1 MQSSRM
7 LSGRFTESRSDCIMK
22 HSLKKSE
29 KEKIIQKIISC
40 LFEQH
45 DEILTVYI
53 FGSFISARYFSDIDI
68 GIIAAIDLSKPL
80 EFELELE
87 NRLEKVIKYPVDVR
101 ILNQAPLSFAQ
112 NVFRSGRVIIDKNPN
127 LRADFEGRILKQY
140 FDFSP
145 FQQRYLQE
153 VINAPV

>member
-1 MQSSRM
+1 M

-29 KEKIIQKIISC
+29 KEKIIQKIISR

-68 GIIAAIDLSKPL
+68 GIIAAMDLSKPL

>member
-1 MQSSRM
+1 M

-53 FGSFISARYFSDIDI
+53 FGSFISARYFSDVDI
-68 GIIAAIDLSKPL
+68 GIIAAMDLSKPL

>member
-1 MQSSRM
+1 M

-68 GIIAAIDLSKPL
+68 GIIAAMDLSKPL

>member
-1 MQSSRM
+1 MRN
-7 LSGRFTESRSDCIMK
+7 DCIMK

-29 KEKIIQKIISC
+29 KEKIIQEISSDI
-40 LFEQH
+40 FQRH
-45 DEILTVYI
+45 DEILTAYI
-53 FGSFISARYFSDIDI
+53 FGSFISAQSFSDIDI
-68 GIIAAIDLSKPL
+68 GIIAAMDLSKPL

-87 NRLEKVIKYPVDVR
+87 NRLEKVTKYPVDVR
-101 ILNQAPLSFAQ
+101 ILNQAPISFAQ
-112 NVFRSGRVIIDKNPN
+112 NVFRTGRVIIDKNPN
-127 LRADFEGRILKQY
+127 MRADFESRILKQY

>member
-1 MQSSRM
+1 M

-68 GIIAAIDLSKPL
+68 GIIAAMDLSKPL

-101 ILNQAPLSFAQ
+101 IPELASRL
-112 NVFRSGRVIIDKNPN
+112 
-127 LRADFEGRILKQY
+127 
-140 FDFSP
+140 
-145 FQQRYLQE
+145 
-153 VINAPV
+153 

>member
-1 MQSSRM
+1 
-7 LSGRFTESRSDCIMK
+7 MK

-29 KEKIIQKIISC
+29 KEKIIHKISSC
-40 LFEQH
+40 FSEQH

-68 GIIAAIDLSKPL
+68 GIIAAMDLNKPL

-87 NRLEKVIKYPVDVR
+87 NQLEKVTKFPVDVR
-101 ILNQAPLSFAQ
+101 ILNQAPISFAQ
-112 NVFRSGRVIIDKNPN
+112 NIFRSGRIIIDKNPN
-127 LRADFEGRILKQY
+127 MRADFEGRILKQY

>member
-1 MQSSRM
+1 M
-7 LSGRFTESRSDCIMK
+7 LSGLIGSRSDSIMK

-29 KEKIIQKIISC
+29 KEKIIKKISSC
-40 LFEQH
+40 IFEQYE
-45 DEILTVYI
+45 EILTVYI

-68 GIIAAIDLSKPL
+68 GIIAAMDLSKPL

-87 NRLEKVIKYPVDVR
+87 NRLEKVIKFPVDVR
-101 ILNQAPLSFAQ
+101 ILNQAPISFAQ
-112 NVFRSGRVIIDKNPN
+112 NVFRTGRIIIDKNPN
-127 LRADFEGRILKQY
+127 MRADFEGRILKQY

-145 FQQRYLQE
+145 FQKRYLQE